1 MKIALVIGH
10 HEKSRGAY
18 SKYFNQRE
26 WDFYK
31 LVVNYVRSR
40 HEVRIFEH
48 DSNISGYVTRVKK
61 TASHVNAWKADRV
74 ISLHFNAFNGRAN
87 GCETLYYY
95 ASRTG
100 KQMAEDFSKLVS
112 DLTGIK
118 NRGIKALTNRHD
130 RGFAAV
136 KYTIAPTILIEPFF
150 GDNCGDCEKIE
161 GTQRM
166 AKIISIYVDSLS

>member
-1 MKIALVIGH
+1 MRIALVIGH
-10 HEKSRGAY
+10 HENGKGAY
-18 SKYFNQRE
+18 SKHFKQRE

-31 LVVNYVRSR
+31 EVVNHVRSK
-40 HEVRIFEH
+40 HEVGIFEH
-48 DSNISGYVTRVKK
+48 DPNIGGYVTRVKN
-61 TASHVNAWKADRV
+61 TSRRVNNWGADRV

-112 DLTGIK
+112 DFTGIK
-118 NRGIKALTNRHD
+118 NRGIKALTNRRD

-136 KYTIAPTILIEPFF
+136 KYTIAPTILVEPFF
-150 GDNCGDCEKIE
+150 GDNCGDCQKIE

-166 AKIISIYVDSLS
+166 AKILSIYVDSL